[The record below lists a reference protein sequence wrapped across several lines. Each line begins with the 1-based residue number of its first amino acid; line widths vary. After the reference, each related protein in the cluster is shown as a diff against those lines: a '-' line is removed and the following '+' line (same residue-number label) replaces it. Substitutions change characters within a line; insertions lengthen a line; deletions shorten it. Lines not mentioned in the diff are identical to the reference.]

1 MDKKE
6 TEIRITRIDRFRQR
20 IAGMILNEPAA
31 FEASFCHSK
40 EPVAFADRLSGEYKP
55 IAEGES
61 WGRKWDSAWFH
72 LKGDIPEEWAGKK
85 VVAQLDF
92 SGEGLVLDAGGRM
105 LQGITNGSIF
115 DPHFARDTVPL
126 FDQCEGGEAVEL
138 WVEAAANSLFGV
150 FTDPDPEAD
159 SPKRYGQFDASVV
172 AMKLRVFNETAW
184 HLSLDLRVL
193 YGMVQRLPEKSVRR
207 ARIVRTINEAID
219 SFRGREDLER
229 CREMVSR
236 ELKKPASASDLS
248 VAAVGHAHIDT
259 VWLWPLRET
268 IRKCARTFASQLD
281 LIDRYPDYVF
291 GASQPQQYAF
301 VKKHYPE
308 LYERIK
314 KAVAD
319 GRWELLGGMWVEAD
333 CNLISGE
340 SMIRQILHGKN
351 YFKDEFGVEVTN
363 LWLPDVFGYSAA
375 LPQILS
381 KSGIEY
387 FLTTKLSWNQYNEFP
402 HHTFLWRGIDG
413 SEILTHFP
421 PENTYNSQLDTE
433 FLMPAVDSFHEKDFI
448 DEFISLFGVGDGGG
462 GPKAESIECGRRM
475 ANLEGAPRVKFGRA
489 DAFFEGLDK
498 YRGEVSTWV
507 GELYLEL
514 HRGTYTTQA
523 LVKKRSRQI
532 EHRLRELEMLCS
544 CLPSEDYPA
553 LELDAIWKTLLC
565 HQFHDNIPGS
575 SITRVYE
582 DTHKDYERL
591 IVECDKIEAATADKL
606 FDSDYDSLVLFNS
619 LHYPYERPV
628 VLPDGWGG
636 DSAVVDETGESLPQ
650 QTEDGRSVIQADVAP
665 YSFVTLRRSSET
677 VADSPLTEG
686 LVLENDLVR
695 YEFSDNGTLAY
706 AYDKEFG
713 CDILELGQ
721 AGNVLMLYDD
731 HPNNWDAWDIDKF
744 YEDHVIEQA
753 ECKSVTPLTAGP
765 VRQGLGFE
773 FTVGDSKIKQRV
785 FLAGNSRQLD
795 FETTVDWREKHR
807 MLRVA
812 FPVNVRSEQ
821 ASFDIQYGYV
831 KRPTH
836 RNTSWDAARF
846 EVVGHRYADLSDND
860 YGAALLNDCKY
871 GYKVHDNVLDLD
883 LLRSPTY
890 PDPDADMGEHSF
902 TYSMLPHTGDLVRSD
917 VIAGAAQLNQR
928 ALVIPGRRTKALC
941 APVRLEGEGVSLE
954 VVKMAEKD
962 DCLIL
967 RIVERLGGHSGCEL
981 HADNSSAKL
990 VETDLME
997 WHDSDSEILC
1007 NKPVELRFE
1016 PFEIRTFKLKTK

>member
-20 IAGMILNEPAA
+20 IAGMILNDSSEFAA
-31 FEASFCHSK
+31 TFCHSK
-40 EPVAFADRLSGEYKP
+40 EPIAFADRLLGEYKS
-55 IAEGES
+55 IAKGAS
-61 WGRKWDSAWFH
+61 WGNKWDSAWFH
-72 LKGDIPEEWAGKK
+72 LKAEVPPEWAGKK

-92 SGEGLVLDAGGRM
+92 SGEGLVLDAEGHM

-126 FDQCEGGEAVEL
+126 FGQCEGGEAVEL

-150 FTDPDPEAD
+150 FTEPDPEAD

-172 AMKLRVFNETAW
+172 EIRLRVFDETAW

-193 YGMVQRLPEKSVRR
+193 CGMIQRLPEKSVRR
-207 ARIVRTINEAID
+207 ARIIRTVNEAID
-219 SFRGREDLER
+219 AFRGYKDLER
-229 CREMVSR
+229 CREIISR

-248 VAAVGHAHIDT
+248 VVAVGHAHIDT

-268 IRKCARTFASQLD
+268 VRKCARTFSSQLD
-281 LIDRYPDYVF
+281 LIDRYPGYVF
-291 GASQPQQYAF
+291 GASQPVQYAF
-301 VKKHYPE
+301 VKEQYPE

-314 KAVAD
+314 SAVAD

-340 SMIRQILHGKN
+340 SMIRQLLHGKN
-351 YFKDEFGVEVTN
+351 FFKDEFGVEVTN

-387 FLTTKLSWNQYNEFP
+387 FLTTKLSWNQYNQFP

-433 FLMPAVDSFHEKDFI
+433 FLMPAVDAFHEKDFI

-475 ANLEGAPRVKFGRA
+475 ANLESAPRVEFGRA
-489 DAFFEGLDK
+489 DAFFERLDNH
-498 YRGEVSTWV
+498 RGEVATWV

-514 HRGTYTTQA
+514 HRGTYTAQA
-523 LVKKRSRQI
+523 LVKKRNRRI
-532 EHRLRELEMLCS
+532 EQRLRELEMLCS
-544 CLPSEDYPA
+544 CLPSDDYPA
-553 LELDAIWKTLLC
+553 RQFDAIWKTLMC

-575 SITRVYE
+575 SITRVYD

-591 IVECDKIEAATADKL
+591 IAECDNIQTKTAENL
-606 FDSDYDSLVLFNS
+606 FDPDEDAVVLFNS
-619 LHYPYERPV
+619 LHYSYERPV
-628 VLPDGWGG
+628 VLPESW
-636 DSAVVDETGESLPQ
+636 ANCTVVDENGGPLPQ
-650 QTEDGRSVIQADVAP
+650 QTEDGRLVVLAGVAP
-665 YSFVTLRRSSET
+665 YSFATLRRSNET
-677 VADSPLTEG
+677 VADSPETDST
-686 LVLENDLVR
+686 VLENDLVR
-695 YEFSDNGTLAY
+695 YEFSGDGTLAY
-706 AYDKEFG
+706 AYDKECG
-713 CDILELGQ
+713 RDILELGK
-721 AGNVLMLYDD
+721 AGNLLTLYDD
-731 HPNNWDAWDIDKF
+731 RPNNWDAWDIDKF
-744 YEDHVIEQA
+744 YEHHVIGQA
-753 ECKSVTPLTAGP
+753 KCESVTPLASGP
-765 VRQGLGFE
+765 VRQGLKFE
-773 FTVGDSKIKQRV
+773 FTVGDSRLTQQV
-785 FLAGNSRQLD
+785 YLAGNSRQLD
-795 FETTVDWREKHR
+795 FETTVDWHEKHR

-812 FPVNVRSEQ
+812 FPVNVHSEE

-831 KRPTH
+831 KRSTH

-860 YGAALLNDCKY
+860 YGVALLNDCKY
-871 GYKVHDNVLDLD
+871 GYKVHDNVIDLD

-890 PDPDADMGEHSF
+890 PDPDADQGEHRF
-902 TYSMLPHTGDLVRSD
+902 TYSLLPHTGDLIRSD
-917 VIAGAAQLNQR
+917 VIAGAAQLNQPVLVVSGMR
-928 ALVIPGRRTKALC
+928 TEALHV
-941 APVRLEGEGVSLE
+941 PVRVEGDGVSLE
-954 VVKMAEKD
+954 VLKEAEKE

-967 RIVERLGGHSGCEL
+967 RIVERLGRHSGCEL
-981 HADNSSAKL
+981 HADSTSARL

-997 WHDSDSEILC
+997 WRDSDTEILC
-1007 NKPVELRFE
+1007 NEPVELRFE
-1016 PFEIRTFKLKTK
+1016 PFEIRTFKLRTK